1 MGKPQYHQVFK
12 DMTNWYKMAQDKKTM
27 IIVRGVSGSGK
38 STLAAELGKEGV
50 VLSTDDYFYDDE
62 GNYNFD
68 PKKLSVAHKWNQ
80 DRTEKAMQNGAP
92 LVVIDNTNVK
102 FNEFFYYLK
111 LAKKYGYTI
120 KYVEPNWDENLKT
133 PEGKWN
139 FNFLSE
145 QQKNKNR
152 QDINKTI
159 PDYVVQ
165 RQIDRYQYRH
175 PNETDD
181 DLSKRIFNM
190 FDK

>member
-1 MGKPQYHQVFK
+1 
-12 DMTNWYKMAQDKKTM
+12 MTSNWDKEAQESKILT
-27 IIVRGVSGSGK
+27 IIRGVSGAGK
-38 STLAAELGKEGV
+38 STLAKELGKEGV
-50 VLSTDDYFYDDE
+50 ILSTDDYFNDE
-62 GNYNFD
+62 DGNYNFD

-80 DRTEKAMQNGAP
+80 DRTEEVMQNGAP

-102 FNEFFYYLK
+102 FNEFFPYLK

-120 KYVEPNWDENLKT
+120 KYASPNWNEDLKT

-139 FNFLSE
+139 FDFLSK
-145 QQKNKNR
+145 QQQNKDR
-152 QDINKTI
+152 QNVNKTI
-159 PDYVVQ
+159 PNHVIQ